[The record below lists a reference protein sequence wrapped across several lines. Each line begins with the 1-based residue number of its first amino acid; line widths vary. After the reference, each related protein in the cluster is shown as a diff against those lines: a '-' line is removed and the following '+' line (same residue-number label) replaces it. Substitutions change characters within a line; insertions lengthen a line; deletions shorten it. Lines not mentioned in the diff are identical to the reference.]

1 MRTRFFLLS
10 LCGALPLVA
19 TASGLDQLHAFL
31 RETRAAQ
38 GTFSQTVI
46 GKAGKKPRQSAGSF
60 LIQRPGKFRWSY
72 DKPYPQLLISDGE
85 RLWSF
90 DPDLNQV
97 VIKKVGQA
105 LGASP
110 AALLAGESLE
120 KNFEL
125 REGAANGQ
133 EPGLEFVEATPRAQ
147 DASFQKVRIGLKDK
161 LPQTME
167 IQDNFGQTTV
177 LRFSRFEPNPP
188 VTAGQF
194 RFTPPKGADVVGE

>member
-1 MRTRFFLLS
+1 M
-10 LCGALPLVA
+10 
-19 TASGLDQLHAFL
+19 
-31 RETRAAQ
+31 
-38 GTFSQTVI
+38 I
-46 GKAGKKPRQSAGSF
+46 GKAGKKPKQSSGSF

-72 DKPYPQLLISDGE
+72 DKPYPQLLVSDGE

-120 KNFEL
+120 RNFEL
-125 REGAANGQ
+125 REGAANGQGQ

-147 DASFQKVRIGLKDK
+147 DASFQKVRIGLKDR
-161 LPQTME
+161 LPRTME

-188 VTAGQF
+188 VAAAQF